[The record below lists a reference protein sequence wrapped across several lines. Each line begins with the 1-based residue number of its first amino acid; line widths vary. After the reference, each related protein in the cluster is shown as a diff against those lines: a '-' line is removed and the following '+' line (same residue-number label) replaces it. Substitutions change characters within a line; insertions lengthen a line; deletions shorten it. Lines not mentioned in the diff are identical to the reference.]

1 MYAPLFADDFG
12 KVPFL
17 LVNIFA
23 DYKTMLRACIMCMS
37 TMHLKMNYKIL
48 PSLNHKTVKNL
59 FILIRT
65 VKF

>member
-12 KVPFL
+12 KVLFL

-23 DYKTMLRACIMCMS
+23 DYKTMLRACMS

-59 FILIRT
+59 LILIRT